1 MLLTYTKTTRLLGCA
16 DGNAKVTRVTAMLEI
31 AGVLR
36 YTLEN
41 SGDHQKSEVHS

>member
-1 MLLTYTKTTRLLGCA
+1 MKTTRLRDALMVMLRVA
-16 DGNAKVTRVTAMLEI
+16 RVTAMLEI

-41 SGDHQKSEVHS
+41 SRDHQKSEVHS